1 MKHLKRQALS
11 AHAEETLS
19 RRTAK
24 VRQATDPRTEA
35 ARLWKTIGSAAKT
48 FREIRRTLG
57 NMASGRERCMY
68 RRGSSA
74 PLEPFQSRGV
84 RTKKPEGTAQH
95 RGLRSQSK
103 DLDAR
108 PGGRVAL
115 PVDLDARPGDA
126 WHFLL
131 IALPAYDVFCRT
143 GDLEMQERT
152 RRLVQRASFAS
163 VFAFMLEI
171 ADGPDATVLINNQD
185 SLQAIHD
192 HPEIRTWV

>member
-1 MKHLKRQALS
+1 MSLSSLGEFEPRSLKGQPSIEVFGLN
-11 AHAEETLS
+11 
-19 RRTAK
+19 RRILT
-24 VRQATDPRTEA
+24 Q
-35 ARLWKTIGSAAKT
+35 
-48 FREIRRTLG
+48 
-57 NMASGRERCMY
+57 GR
-68 RRGSSA
+68 
-74 PLEPFQSRGV
+74 
-84 RTKKPEGTAQH
+84 
-95 RGLRSQSK
+95 
-103 DLDAR
+103 
-108 PGGRVAL
+108 
-115 PVDLDARPGDA
+115 GDA